1 MPERP
6 ETLDRYLWLVEHRR
20 MVLAVVTGT
29 IGLIAIGLGWWGVTN
44 TTVVADQ
51 LAYIASGSVL
61 GIFLLGVASM
71 SYWAEQRERELSRLT
86 EIEVYLGAMAEM
98 LGLTAPDAE
107 DAEDTDDRRDGARSG
122 DRPAGRS
129 SIDLNEVVRAPKRR
143 STAATRARN
152 SAS

>member
-6 ETLDRYLWLVEHRR
+6 ETLDRYLWLIEHRR

-98 LGLTAPDAE
+98 LGLTEPD
-107 DAEDTDDRRDGARSG
+107 DADDLLDGARPG

-152 SAS
+152 SAR